1 MAANNLFLGKKQNK
15 TLFTHGFE
23 NGFVRLVI
31 NAIPQWVVDGVVFTL
46 SCTNVLQTD
55 MEDFVLR
62 TVTWWLFSDFF

>member
-15 TLFTHGFE
+15 MFTHGFE